1 MKEGTIYKIVTNH
14 NGFVY
19 IGQTIQN
26 LRRRWHKHLSD
37 LKSKTHHNQLLQK
50 VYDKYG
56 EQDFVFEVI
65 EKCNIA
71 EIDERERYWINFYDS
86 TNREKGYN
94 FESGGNENKKHCAE
108 TIEKMKIASRGH
120 NNKLTPEQVTEI
132 KKGIINGLSF
142 KELAEKFNVSDG
154 CIYRI
159 KILENWE
166 YVSSELNELLK
177 KTDTSR
183 KDIKRLTKQEI
194 EEFGELILK
203 GEPPFNLAKQIG
215 IGYKY
220 FCNLFKKE
228 IDSVKNQREELTDSV
243 RELFFKNLPI
253 NKILEMTG
261 ATYPQYKRITFGLEK
276 IRRERNIEYVGK
288 SKAEGKT
295 NPEIAKD
302 LNLNR
307 CTITVYW
314 KEYKQKYADTVI
326 SQEIKKS

>member
-94 FESGGNENKKHCAE
+94 FESGGNENKKLCAE
-108 TIEKMKIASRGH
+108 TI
-120 NNKLTPEQVTEI
+120 
-132 KKGIINGLSF
+132 
-142 KELAEKFNVSDG
+142 
-154 CIYRI
+154 
-159 KILENWE
+159 
-166 YVSSELNELLK
+166 
-177 KTDTSR
+177 
-183 KDIKRLTKQEI
+183 
-194 EEFGELILK
+194 
-203 GEPPFNLAKQIG
+203 
-215 IGYKY
+215 
-220 FCNLFKKE
+220 
-228 IDSVKNQREELTDSV
+228 
-243 RELFFKNLPI
+243 
-253 NKILEMTG
+253 
-261 ATYPQYKRITFGLEK
+261 EK